1 MLLTCQHDFFSPCMF
16 PPLPSSKSEI
26 VKRSQNRADASACYL
41 RAKQTFL
48 CNLSCLGCFIIAMN
62 NRWITFCLMA
72 LLLLLLLFRDRVS
85 FCRSDWPE
93 IYQLSLRAS
102 APVCLWDYRLEPLC
116 LTIGFPYCWHWRTLR
131 MFWVVVHFFFF
142 WFCKAIF
149 ILLLWMAYRVLYAD
163 QAEFALTL
171 LPLHAAYYD
180 YRHISSMPG

>member
-16 PPLPSSKSEI
+16 LPLPSSKSEI

-41 RAKQTFL
+41 EAKQIFL

-72 LLLLLLLFRDRVS
+72 LLLLLLFFGDRVS

-102 APVCLWDYRLEPLC
+102 ALVCLWDYRLEPPC
-116 LTIGFPYCWHWRTLR
+116 LTIGFPYCWHWRTR
-131 MFWVVVHFFFF
+131 SMFWVVVHFFSDFVNQIRSSLCCYG
-142 WFCKAIF
+142 WP
-149 ILLLWMAYRVLYAD
+149 RVLYAD
-163 QAEFALTL
+163 QAEFALIL